1 MSIPTGGSP
10 ITVEQSFRVS
20 STERFNG
27 EVVRL
32 RNIDTDELL
41 TIAADELR
49 VADDRNRS
57 IERRALALV
66 LVERAGGGR

>member
-1 MSIPTGGSP
+1 MNATA
-10 ITVEQSFRVS
+10 TEQSFRVS

-66 LVERAGGGR
+66 LVERAGGAR